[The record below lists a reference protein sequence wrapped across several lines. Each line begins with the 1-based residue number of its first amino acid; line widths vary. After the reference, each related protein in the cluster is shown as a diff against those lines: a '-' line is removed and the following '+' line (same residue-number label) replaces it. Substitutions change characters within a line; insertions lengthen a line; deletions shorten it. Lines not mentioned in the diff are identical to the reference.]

1 MRYRHYKGGLYEH
14 VCVATLESDL
24 SEMIVYR
31 APDGS
36 IWTRPRDVFFQLID
50 VNGAL
55 VQRFTPEPGPDV
67 AGAPAGASTAAPASP
82 SVHPAS

>member
-1 MRYRHYKGGLYEH
+1 MQKFRHYKGGLYEL

-36 IWTRPRDVFFQLID
+36 IWTRPKAVFFELID
-50 VNGAL
+50 VDGKQ
-55 VQRFTPEPGPDV
+55 VQRFLPID
-67 AGAPAGASTAAPASP
+67 
-82 SVHPAS
+82 